1 MGGGAHH
8 LLGGLHRSDHGVGDG
23 NGDAGL
29 LEALLVLLG
38 LGVAGFGDVDLLGSY
53 MDATFGG

>member
-1 MGGGAHH
+1 M
-8 LLGGLHRSDHGVGDG
+8 LGGLHRSDHGVGDG

-38 LGVAGFGDVDLLGSY
+38 LGVAGFGDVDLLGRY
-53 MDATFGG
+53 MDAAFGG